1 MAKEPTKGSQQSAAA
16 KLKYAAAT
24 VHTYESFGRA
34 VVASALAQAAKN
46 AASGKQSAITATV
59 NVAPIA
65 REGAAFDEGAGSAAG
80 GAAKGPVTPPPP
92 AVTLTIC
99 FGSDCYVISI

>member
-1 MAKEPTKGSQQSAAA
+1 MPKEPKSGSQQSPEA

-34 VVASALAQAAKN
+34 VVAAALAQAAKM

-59 NVAPIA
+59 NVAPIE
-65 REGAAFDEGAGSAAG
+65 REGVTFEGAGDARGS
-80 GAAKGPVTPPPP
+80 AAKGTVTPPPP

-99 FGSDCYVISI
+99 FGNDCYVIST

>member
-1 MAKEPTKGSQQSAAA
+1 MAKEPTSDSEA

-34 VVASALAQAAKN
+34 VVAAALAQATKM
-46 AASGKQSAITATV
+46 AASGKQSAITATA
-59 NVAPIA
+59 NVAPIE
-65 REGAAFDEGAGSAAG
+65 REGVTFIGDGP
-80 GAAKGPVTPPPP
+80 GAAKGTVPPPPP

-99 FGSDCYVISI
+99 FGGDCYTISI